1 MADEITTAGQGDGSQ
16 DYQMNR
22 KIGTIFM
29 LISATG
35 MGLVPLFSRWG
46 TRTDMFDATQGLNG
60 SDSIGA
66 IMANFYNDCDGLLAS
81 TDEWTPALFMLF
93 FVISGAELD
102 LAALPTV
109 GVLGLIYIVVRALGK
124 YFGARFSA
132 KAVGCPD
139 TVVKF
144 LGVTLFPQ
152 EGVALGMTAT
162 ALSLGSDGT
171 YIRNIVLFAV
181 LIGLVCALVQYYKIP
196 VLKQI
201 TAEFLLPGKG

>member
-1 MADEITTAGQGDGSQ
+1 MFFAVSGAQLDFSVFLDPAVV
-16 DYQMNR
+16 
-22 KIGTIFM
+22 
-29 LISATG
+29 AV
-35 MGLVPLFSRWG
+35 GLV
-46 TRTDMFDATQGLNG
+46 
-60 SDSIGA
+60 
-66 IMANFYNDCDGLLAS
+66 
-81 TDEWTPALFMLF
+81 
-93 FVISGAELD
+93 FV
-102 LAALPTV
+102 V
-109 GVLGLIYIVVRALGK
+109 FRCLGK

-181 LIGLVCALVQYYKIP
+181 LIYELCGPLATKIALTKAGEISP
-196 VLKQI
+196 
-201 TAEFLLPGKG
+201 EGKKSSRGAADMAGGRR